1 MTSTAR
7 APALVVAGLSVR
19 VLAEAARA
27 GGFVVIALDLFGDRD
42 TRRASREW
50 RAIGDPAHL
59 RIDPAALR
67 TALAEAALLPD
78 VAGWVPAG
86 GFEDAPDLLEA
97 GGPALPCLGTTAG
110 AVRRLRRPA
119 EFFGVLDRLG
129 LAHPPITHAPPAQ
142 AEGWLAKRGGGCGGL
157 HVRAAV
163 EMAADAAPPPAD
175 LYFQREQPGTPMS
188 ALFVADGER
197 ATIVA
202 LNRLLTVTLG
212 ERRHVY
218 AGAVGPLQAPALER
232 WLAAALDALVPEFGL
247 RGLASLDFIADR
259 HGHAWLLE
267 INPRPSASMALHAAA
282 WPGGLMHA
290 HMDAV
295 RGRLPSGP
303 AHHRAGVRGTR
314 IVLAPAAAVM
324 TDALSDA
331 LAALQHVHDLPAGGS
346 RFEAGAPVCSV
357 SAEAATEDAVLR
369 ALDARA
375 ADVRARL
382 GPAGLSPFEEL
393 AA

>member
-157 HVRAAV
+157 HVRSAARR
-163 EMAADAAPPPAD
+163 P
-175 LYFQREQPGTPMS
+175 
-188 ALFVADGER
+188 
-197 ATIVA
+197 
-202 LNRLLTVTLG
+202 LL
-212 ERRHVY
+212 
-218 AGAVGPLQAPALER
+218 P
-232 WLAAALDALVPEFGL
+232 
-247 RGLASLDFIADR
+247 
-259 HGHAWLLE
+259 
-267 INPRPSASMALHAAA
+267 
-282 WPGGLMHA
+282 
-290 HMDAV
+290 
-295 RGRLPSGP
+295 
-303 AHHRAGVRGTR
+303 
-314 IVLAPAAAVM
+314 
-324 TDALSDA
+324 
-331 LAALQHVHDLPAGGS
+331 
-346 RFEAGAPVCSV
+346 
-357 SAEAATEDAVLR
+357 
-369 ALDARA
+369 ARA
-375 ADVRARL
+375 ARHAHVGAVRRRWRAGHDRRAQPAADRDARRAPPCLRGCRRSAAGARARAL
-382 GPAGLSPFEEL
+382 AGRR
-393 AA
+393 A